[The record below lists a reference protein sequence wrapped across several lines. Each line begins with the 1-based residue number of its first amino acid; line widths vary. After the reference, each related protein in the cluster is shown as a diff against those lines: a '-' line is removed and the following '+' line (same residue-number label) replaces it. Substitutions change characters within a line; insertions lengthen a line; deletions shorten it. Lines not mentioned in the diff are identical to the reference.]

1 MAKGYVKTE
10 APEELQNKAL
20 EALEVARDTGKIKKG
35 SNEATKAIER
45 SAALLV
51 LIGADV
57 EPAEIVMH
65 LAPLCDEKK
74 IPYIFINKQNDIGAA
89 SGLDVGSAAAAIV
102 KPGKAKEVIEDLSK
116 QTGCLKGIRSD
127 HGRRRNA
134 SRSHRGRRFHRYAR
148 GSDAGQVPD
157 P

>member
-45 SAALLV
+45 SSALLV

-102 KPGKAKEVIEDLSK
+102 KPGKAKEVVEDLAK
-116 QTGCLKGIRSD
+116 QLVALK
-127 HGRRRNA
+127 A
-134 SRSHRGRRFHRYAR
+134 
-148 GSDAGQVPD
+148 
-157 P
+157 

>member
-1 MAKGYVKTE
+1 MAKSYVKTQ
-10 APEELQNKAL
+10 APDELQNKAL

-45 SAALLV
+45 SMAQLV

-57 EPAEIVMH
+57 EPEEIVMH
-65 LAPLCDEKK
+65 LGPLCEEKK

-102 KPGKAKEVIEDLSK
+102 KSGKAKEVVDDLAK
-116 QTGCLKGIRSD
+116 QLVALK
-127 HGRRRNA
+127 A
-134 SRSHRGRRFHRYAR
+134 
-148 GSDAGQVPD
+148 
-157 P
+157 

>member
-1 MAKGYVKTE
+1 MAKSYVKTE

-102 KPGKAKEVIEDLSK
+102 KPGKAKETIEDLAK
-116 QTGCLKGIRSD
+116 QLVALT
-127 HGRRRNA
+127 A
-134 SRSHRGRRFHRYAR
+134 
-148 GSDAGQVPD
+148 
-157 P
+157 

>member
-1 MAKGYVKTE
+1 MAKGYVKTQ
-10 APEELQNKAL
+10 APDELQNKAL

-45 SAALLV
+45 SMAQLV

-57 EPAEIVMH
+57 EPEEIVMH
-65 LAPLCDEKK
+65 LGPLCEEKK

-102 KPGKAKEVIEDLSK
+102 KSGKAKDVVDDLAK
-116 QTGCLKGIRSD
+116 QLVALK
-127 HGRRRNA
+127 A
-134 SRSHRGRRFHRYAR
+134 
-148 GSDAGQVPD
+148 
-157 P
+157 

>member
-1 MAKGYVKTE
+1 MANTLAKFQV
-10 APEELQNKAL
+10 PEEIQNKAL
-20 EALEVARDTGKIKKG
+20 EALEIARDTGKIKKG

-45 SAALLV
+45 SIASLV

-74 IPYIFINKQNDIGAA
+74 IPYIFINKQNDLGAA

-102 KPGKAKEVIEDLSK
+102 KPGKAKELIDEIVKQVTDL
-116 QTGCLKGIRSD
+116 R
-127 HGRRRNA
+127 A
-134 SRSHRGRRFHRYAR
+134 
-148 GSDAGQVPD
+148 
-157 P
+157 